1 MFMIIQ
7 EFISSLFEVRINAHI
22 AHLQTNNY
30 AQHKALDE
38 LYNDVVSLTDTYVEV
53 YQGIN
58 GIIHNYPQII
68 IKEGV
73 DIASILKQNIV
84 EYRKYR
90 EEVKETE
97 LQQKIDDIIE
107 FFDSIIYKLKFL
119 S

>member
-1 MFMIIQ
+1 MTTQ
-7 EFISSLFEVRINAHI
+7 EFISSLFEIRINAHI
-22 AHLQTNNY
+22 AHLQTSSY

-38 LYNDVVSLTDTYVEV
+38 LYNDIVGLTDSYVET

-58 GIIHNYPQII
+58 GILKGYPQIKI
-68 IKEGV
+68 SESS
-73 DIASILKQNIV
+73 DIASTLKTRRR
-84 EYRKYR
+84 EYREFR
-90 EEVKETE
+90 ETVKETE